1 MSYTCLI
8 LPYAVEDAD
17 RKKPFTYDMEVAAI
31 LCLAEAQRK
40 KPGILDVSPERISFI
55 SKQHYPLWA
64 VPWENECLIAD
75 GLESFSHTIVHMK
88 PPDVKLFTE
97 DIKRNTAI
105 RKLYRSALE
114 KHAQTFK
121 DFIET
126 TQIPIEAVISDKKLL
141 SIIFEYLK
149 QNFTS
154 KRNAAELIGLAP
166 PKLNEKAALEV
177 ARKIIDHWEQI
188 QSEIKGL
195 QYAIGVLNEETSF
208 HEHKILR
215 EIEQL
220 RGMYKKEI
228 LRIKPLIEKRVERLI
243 TDRDAK
249 IKKAMKDTEREVI
262 ATLKERDKQERKL
275 RRLERSIRG
284 FERKRDARKRKGD
297 KPGESYWNSEVKKCK
312 TKMSEIGEAIQ
323 ALSHRIER
331 ARKQNEDTIKKL
343 NKDYQAMIDRE
354 RSRTADL
361 KASGDYEIATKR
373 KEIEELRS
381 EASSIINLVGQ
392 LIEQKRLHASQLKE
406 VTIPLR
412 PEGVTLICVPFYLVQ
427 YETEEKSRS
436 QLYAPVIAMG
446 YEGIIKRIQ
455 KAVWSF
461 SLEYRIKLLLRP
473 RSMELKRMFTSIL
486 AKKTREDKAFKEIL
500 HRLGCSNNLLSIP
513 NFREVLA
520 RGMEELKGEGWVNS
534 EEKDAILYTYAPP

>member
-17 RKKPFTYDMEVAAI
+17 RKKPFTHDMEVAAI

-166 PKLNEKAALEV
+166 PKLNEKTALEV